1 MECTYL
7 PKDKV
12 LTLKITEEI
21 DEHTTEKMRRK
32 IDNEITRF
40 LPRKVIF
47 NFSNVT
53 FMDSTG
59 IGMLLGRY
67 KVVRM
72 LGGTIEIINI
82 NRQVKKLFEM
92 SGILK
97 IIPVTDNLEE
107 NIS

>member
-1 MECTYL
+1 
-7 PKDKV
+7 
-12 LTLKITEEI
+12 
-21 DEHTTEKMRRK
+21 
-32 IDNEITRF
+32 
-40 LPRKVIF
+40 
-47 NFSNVT
+47 
-53 FMDSTG
+53 
-59 IGMLLGRY
+59 MLLGRY